1 MHFKVIKHRDNT
13 RSHAYCLSLSPPPP
27 PPPHTHTLG
36 TMLATLGELTEFRV
50 SFNGNRGSVTLMFEH
65 KRRKRGLGKKPCA
78 PQAVKGD
85 QNRELNCRPHPSQE
99 FQGRSRGGGGQSLW
113 LNHRGRSRLATG
125 TQLLQ
130 PGRPERGLGAGLLI
144 LRPHL
149 GRHQLD
155 DRLFTLQLRLSHWLQ
170 RRSRRAGGPEEK
182 GAIAVAA

>member
-1 MHFKVIKHRDNT
+1 M
-13 RSHAYCLSLSPPPP
+13 SLSLSLPS
-27 PPPHTHTLG
+27 PPHTHTLG

-50 SFNGNRGSVTLMFEH
+50 SFNGNQGSVTLMFGDE
-65 KRRKRGLGKKPCA
+65 RRKRRRGKKPCA

-85 QNRELNCRPHPSQE
+85 QNRELNCRPPSQPGVSRE
-99 FQGRSRGGGGQSLW
+99 VQGGGGGQSLW

-130 PGRPERGLGAGLLI
+130 PGRPERGLGASLLI